1 MLKDGLK
8 PVISN
13 MADNNNQL
21 QVDRKVSDH
30 TNKTTLQREI
40 TKLQEHILS
49 IEKNIAAITQKYEE
63 QMTTLSEEKDYT
75 LFFYI
80 ATVGVVLNLV
90 FKFNIPGLL
99 IALIFAAI
107 FYTYKKY
114 FDKTIRAARITAEMN
129 EEKREL
135 ETQILT
141 RKKEIEEVEKQIT
154 S

>member
-1 MLKDGLK
+1 
-8 PVISN
+8 
-13 MADNNNQL
+13 MADENNQL

-30 TNKTTLQREI
+30 TNKATLQREI
-40 TKLQEHILS
+40 AKLREHILS
-49 IEKNIAAITQKYEE
+49 IEKNIDAINQQYKE
-63 QMTTLSEEKDYT
+63 QMTDLAEEKDYT

-80 ATVGVVLNLV
+80 ATAGVVLNLI

-114 FDKTIRAARITAEMN
+114 FDKTARAERISMEMN
-129 EEKREL
+129 EKTREL
-135 ETQILT
+135 KNQIITLE
-141 RKKEIEEVEKQIT
+141 KEIEEVEKQLA